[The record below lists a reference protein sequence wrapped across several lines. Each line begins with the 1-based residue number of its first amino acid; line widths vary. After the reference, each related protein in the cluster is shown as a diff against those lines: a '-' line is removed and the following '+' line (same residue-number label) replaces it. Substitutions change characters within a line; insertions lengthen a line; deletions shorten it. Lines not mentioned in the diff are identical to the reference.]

1 MNYEIKSAAQF
12 KAEIEEALQRVRR
25 ADFAARMNDLE
36 CMFQL
41 SVLSLKMDRHYTSM
55 GWSDGHF

>member
-1 MNYEIKSAAQF
+1 MDYEIKSASQF

-41 SVLSLKMDRHYTSM
+41 SVLSLKMDRQYTSK
-55 GWSDGHF
+55 GW